1 MTDTVLVNFH
11 CHSIFSDG
19 ELTPEAL
26 VANMSASGV
35 KYAALTDHDSL
46 EGLPRFVEALH
57 SHNIAGFPGVEL
69 TTWFENR
76 EVHLLGYGF
85 DPTDSNLI
93 ETLRSIRQIHE
104 SEVLSIA
111 GSLRK
116 KGSHTRFTHLKEP
129 GGQSAAPQGKLEL
142 DRAIDLVHRAGGRTF
157 LAHPQVYE
165 SNPGKLEQFI
175 LRLKELGLD
184 GIEAL
189 TDPDQEP
196 SIDDLAAFARK
207 NNLLICAGTDIHDPE
222 NKSGQAY
229 AIEMPR
235 KDWIALRSDIFSSK
249 ALSYEPE
256 GSPGK
261 TTPLFV
267 SQSHP
272 SVAPRRFQQRGF
284 ILRILLPTLLAIG
297 LFLGAIWGI
306 ILPSFENS
314 LLDRKRELI
323 QELTNSAWSILA
335 SYERDVQAGLLDQ
348 EEAQALAAERIGT
361 LRYGPEGKDYF
372 WIQDL
377 QPRMI
382 MHPYR
387 SELNGQ
393 DLSTFTDARGVRI
406 FVEFANLVRQD
417 GEGYIDYVWQWKDDP
432 SRLEPKQSYIR
443 GFEPWGWV
451 IGTGIYVDDVN
462 QEIARIEKGI
472 IRTSLVISGAVVLLL
487 LFVLLQSLRIEHQR
501 QEILDSLRESTE
513 RYYTLA
519 EATTEGTLLILDG
532 RCRYANPIFL
542 SMSGYTV
549 RQLEFLELTDLLPHV
564 EINHTIWHR
573 FENANDEHSADGE
586 AFDGI
591 LQCAD
596 GSMRDC
602 LLALNRITVGGQQG
616 LILLARDIT
625 RQRKVLGQEG
635 IMHAAQAVSVGIFR
649 ARASWP
655 APLVESN
662 PAAQAFFPGPAP
674 ALADLV
680 SDFSEFEE
688 ILHILHEKGE
698 IKDHIIHSTSH
709 DSSTRFIS
717 LSAKLVEEAREH
729 NKLIDGTL
737 LDVSEIHK
745 EEVERQALIERL
757 QASLLFLHSPIIQLG
772 HDALIC
778 DKQTSVTEL
787 SQKMTS
793 HDATAVLV
801 NDADGEILGI
811 VTDHDLRE
819 RVLAENM
826 SPNTPIHEIM
836 SAHPIKISENAL
848 VYEALIKMEENGI
861 QHLAVEASDGEIVSV
876 IDNRSLIQFPN
887 YGPIVLN
894 REILRAVTVDE
905 IALKVRRVPS
915 LARTLL
921 ESSAR
926 PQVVTNMMTT
936 VCDSATQ
943 RLVQLAMDEL
953 GPSPVSFAFIGMGSQ
968 GRQEQTL
975 LTDQD
980 NGIIFAAPPAADLA
994 NVSDYFLRL
1003 GKFVCDGLEQ
1013 AGYTPCRGGVMAAN
1027 ERWCRS
1033 LPGWISGFEE
1043 WVEKAEPQEIIN
1055 LSIFFDFRTV
1065 FGEAE
1070 LTQRLRLAMF
1080 SALKE
1085 RPSVFNYFAQNAL
1098 QFRPPF
1104 RLLGNVYLGGGSTEH
1119 GGEINLKDAMMPI
1132 VAFARLYA
1140 LRHSLDQTHT
1150 MERIDALV
1158 DRNVLHSSSRDEMVD
1173 AYNFL
1178 MQLRLQTQVAAIQ
1191 AEEPPS
1197 NLFHP
1202 GKLGYSQKGLLKQA
1216 FAQISAVQK
1225 KISYDFLG
1233 GT

>member
-1 MTDTVLVNFH
+1 M
-11 CHSIFSDG
+11 
-19 ELTPEAL
+19 
-26 VANMSASGV
+26 
-35 KYAALTDHDSL
+35 
-46 EGLPRFVEALH
+46 
-57 SHNIAGFPGVEL
+57 
-69 TTWFENR
+69 
-76 EVHLLGYGF
+76 
-85 DPTDSNLI
+85 
-93 ETLRSIRQIHE
+93 
-104 SEVLSIA
+104 
-111 GSLRK
+111 
-116 KGSHTRFTHLKEP
+116 
-129 GGQSAAPQGKLEL
+129 
-142 DRAIDLVHRAGGRTF
+142 
-157 LAHPQVYE
+157 
-165 SNPGKLEQFI
+165 
-175 LRLKELGLD
+175 
-184 GIEAL
+184 
-189 TDPDQEP
+189 
-196 SIDDLAAFARK
+196 
-207 NNLLICAGTDIHDPE
+207 
-222 NKSGQAY
+222 
-229 AIEMPR
+229 
-235 KDWIALRSDIFSSK
+235 
-249 ALSYEPE
+249 
-256 GSPGK
+256 
-261 TTPLFV
+261 
-267 SQSHP
+267 
-272 SVAPRRFQQRGF
+272 
-284 ILRILLPTLLAIG
+284 
-297 LFLGAIWGI
+297 
-306 ILPSFENS
+306 
-314 LLDRKRELI
+314 
-323 QELTNSAWSILA
+323 
-335 SYERDVQAGLLDQ
+335 
-348 EEAQALAAERIGT
+348 
-361 LRYGPEGKDYF
+361 
-372 WIQDL
+372 
-377 QPRMI
+377 
-382 MHPYR
+382 
-387 SELNGQ
+387 
-393 DLSTFTDARGVRI
+393 
-406 FVEFANLVRQD
+406 
-417 GEGYIDYVWQWKDDP
+417 
-432 SRLEPKQSYIR
+432 
-443 GFEPWGWV
+443 
-451 IGTGIYVDDVN
+451 
-462 QEIARIEKGI
+462 
-472 IRTSLVISGAVVLLL
+472 
-487 LFVLLQSLRIEHQR
+487 
-501 QEILDSLRESTE
+501 
-513 RYYTLA
+513 
-519 EATTEGTLLILDG
+519 
-532 RCRYANPIFL
+532 
-542 SMSGYTV
+542 
-549 RQLEFLELTDLLPHV
+549 
-564 EINHTIWHR
+564 
-573 FENANDEHSADGE
+573 
-586 AFDGI
+586 
-591 LQCAD
+591 
-596 GSMRDC
+596 
-602 LLALNRITVGGQQG
+602 
-616 LILLARDIT
+616 
-625 RQRKVLGQEG
+625 
-635 IMHAAQAVSVGIFR
+635 
-649 ARASWP
+649 
-655 APLVESN
+655 
-662 PAAQAFFPGPAP
+662 
-674 ALADLV
+674 
-680 SDFSEFEE
+680 
-688 ILHILHEKGE
+688 
-698 IKDHIIHSTSH
+698 
-709 DSSTRFIS
+709 
-717 LSAKLVEEAREH
+717 EEAREH

-787 SQKMTS
+787 SKKMTS

-926 PQVVTNMMTT
+926 PRVVTNMMTT

-953 GPSPVSFAFIGMGSQ
+953 GPSPVAFAFIGMGSQ

-1085 RPSVFNYFAQNAL
+1085 RPAVFNYFAQNAL

-1104 RLLGNVYLGGGSTEH
+1104 RLLGNVYLGGGSSEH

-1233 GT
+1233 GI